1 MRCLTFIWKRVKGTK
16 AAVAALA
23 GPPQLVGVND
33 ALGGVMAQRQIKF
46 FNEPARAQA
55 RGFLAECHPLVL
67 QGDFGFVGAGFGS
80 TALRAQAGVTLVA
93 VTAGP
98 FSDGVT
104 EAAEVSGGCFDAFG
118 PGELDEWMTQGK
130 MGIVS
135 ANHVG
140 VRFVGGRRITGFI
153 YHALVSPEVRHRCP
167 SFSIF
172 LVEKLFARSL
182 ASPETAAAR
191 PLTRSKCVER
201 YIEFSS
207 AGKPAEGGHDVPG
220 PRRPA
225 DALRLDHVVLW
236 ASFEPT
242 RMWWR
247 A

>member
-172 LVEKLFARSL
+172 LVEKLFAPRAPGPPSPWGTRGARSL

-207 AGKPAEGGHDVPG
+207 ASKPAEGGHDVPG
-220 PRRPA
+220 PRRN
-225 DALRLDHVVLW
+225 
-236 ASFEPT
+236 SISQGKN
-242 RMWWR
+242 
-247 A
+247 